1 MTNDPR
7 RDPLDP
13 TTPRDRT
20 TTERPVER
28 TTTTERTTAADTRPL
43 RRVADVDAM
52 TPTEMVTWR
61 DQVRW
66 GPIVAGLV
74 TALAAY
80 ILLSLL
86 ALGLGLT
93 ALQAGEGVTGGITQD
108 LPWISTVVAG
118 VIGLVAFFL
127 GGWIASSTAAPAG
140 KQAGALNG
148 FLVWALGI
156 TFILVMG
163 AFGLGQVFGA
173 AGAFLGDLQNL
184 TLDIEITPQQA
195 TEAARDSA
203 LIGFAALA
211 LPAFAAT
218 LGGWFGAQ
226 DEDERIVATRR

>member
-7 RDPLDP
+7 RDPQDP
-13 TTPRDRT
+13 TTPRDRA

-86 ALGLGLT
+86 ALGFGLT
-93 ALQAGEGVTGGITQD
+93 VATAEEGAGFTENIGT
-108 LPWISTVVAG
+108 ISTVVAG
-118 VIGLVAFFL
+118 IIGLVAFFL

-173 AGAFLGDLQNL
+173 AGAFFGDLQAL

>member
-1 MTNDPR
+1 MATDPR
-7 RDPLDP
+7 RDPVDP
-13 TTPRDRT
+13 TTPR
-20 TTERPVER
+20 ER
-28 TTTTERTTAADTRPL
+28 TTTERTTERTTDRAVAADPRPL
-43 RRVADVDAM
+43 RGPREYDTATA
-52 TPTEMVTWR
+52 TEMWTWR

-74 TALAAY
+74 TALAVY

-93 ALQAGEGVTGGITQD
+93 VLQAGEGVTGGITQD
-108 LPWISTVVAG
+108 LPWISTIVAAA
-118 VIGLVAFFL
+118 IGLAAFFV
-127 GGWIASSTAAPAG
+127 GGFVASSTAAPAG
-140 KQAGALNG
+140 KQAGTMNG

-156 TFILVMG
+156 TFILIMG

-184 TLDIEITPQQA
+184 ALDIEITPEQA

-211 LPAFAAT
+211 LPAFAAA
-218 LGGWFGAQ
+218 LGGWAGAQ
-226 DEDERIVATRR
+226 DEDERIIATQR